1 MSMHECIQEV
11 THNFTEELHQ
21 IFGNELVS
29 VILYGSA
36 VTEDFHPKRSDLNFL
51 VVLTPEG
58 IGQIRMVQK
67 YLSQWQRQRILF
79 PLFVTKEF
87 IENSLDSFPL
97 EFLNMKF
104 AYQVLY
110 GEDVLASIHIR
121 NEDLRLQCERELKGK
136 LLHLRQSYLFTRG
149 KVRALR
155 SLIVQS
161 IGVFTSVFRG
171 LLFLSGKPIPRTRIE
186 TITDACSEFHLDLAL
201 FQSLLTV
208 REKKGVFTKDEL
220 LDFIERYI
228 VEIERLSQ
236 SVEELRSSEENKNI
250 SPRRS
255 K

>member
-1 MSMHECIQEV
+1 MLMHERFQKIIN
-11 THNFTEELHQ
+11 HFTEELHQ
-21 IFGNELVS
+21 LFGRELVS

-58 IGQIRMVQK
+58 LERIRMVQK
-67 YLSQWQRQRILF
+67 YLSRWQRQRILF

-87 IENSLDSFPL
+87 IKNSLDSFPL
-97 EFLNMKF
+97 EFFNMKF
-104 AYQVLY
+104 AYRVLY
-110 GEDVLASIHIR
+110 GEDVLASIDIR

-155 SLIVQS
+155 DLIIQS
-161 IGVFTSVFRG
+161 IGIFTLVFRA
-171 LLFLSGKPIPRTRIE
+171 LLFLSGKPIPKTRVE

-220 LDFIERYI
+220 QDFIERYI

-236 SVEELRSSEENKNI
+236 SVEEMKFLEESKNK
-250 SPRRS
+250 
-255 K
+255 